1 MGGQIS
7 KQKSVW
13 REKKTLK
20 DLQRTE
26 GAEFP
31 GSDFRTT
38 DHNYKEWMSKL
49 LADEAGRELK
59 IQDIVWPGT
68 HDSATNKIG
77 IPFVSRPFARCQSC
91 SIYHQLLNGCRVFD
105 IRVEENRRVCHGILK
120 TYKIDVVVNDIKR
133 FLSETQSEF
142 IIVEIRTEYGHE
154 DPPKLDDWLVE
165 QLGDFLIHQDN
176 AVFGKTLAELLPRRV
191 ICIWKPR
198 KAPAPAAGSPLW
210 GSAHLKDDWID
221 TDLPSTKFESN
232 MKNLARQPPVSSR
245 KYFYRVENTV
255 TPQADNPILCVKPVT
270 NRIKKYGR
278 LFISEA
284 FKKGLADRL
293 QIISSD
299 FLDTDFVDACVG
311 VTRARMEG
319 KL

>member
-7 KQKSVW
+7 KQKQVW
-13 REKKTLK
+13 QEKKKLGE
-20 DLQRTE
+20 LQRTE

-31 GSDFRTT
+31 GSDFHSTE
-38 DHNYKEWMSKL
+38 HKEWMSKL
-49 LADEAGRELK
+49 LADQAGRDLK
-59 IQDIVWPGT
+59 IEDIVWPGT

-91 SIYHQLLNGCRVFD
+91 SIYRQLLNGCRVFD
-105 IRVEENRRVCHGILK
+105 IRVEKNWHVCHGILK

-142 IIVEIRTEYGHE
+142 IILEIRTEYGHE
-154 DPPKLDDWLVE
+154 DPPKPEEWLVE
-165 QLGDFLIHQDN
+165 QLGDFLIHQDD

-191 ICIWKPR
+191 ICIWKPS

-210 GSAHLKDDWID
+210 SSARLKDDWID
-221 TDLPSTKFESN
+221 TDLPYTKFESN
-232 MKNLARQPPVSSR
+232 VKNLANQPPVSSR

-270 NRIKKYGR
+270 NRIKRYGR
-278 LFISEA
+278 LFISQA
-284 FKKGLADRL
+284 FKRGLADRL
-293 QIISSD
+293 QVLSSD
-299 FLDTDFVDACVG
+299 FIDTDFVDACIG

-319 KL
+319 KA

>member
-7 KQKSVW
+7 KQKQVW
-13 REKKTLK
+13 QEKKKLGE
-20 DLQRTE
+20 LQRTE

-31 GSDFRTT
+31 GSDFHSTE
-38 DHNYKEWMSKL
+38 HKEWMSKL
-49 LADEAGRELK
+49 LADQAGRDLK
-59 IQDIVWPGT
+59 IEDIVWPGT

-91 SIYHQLLNGCRVFD
+91 SIYRQLLNGCRVFD
-105 IRVEENRRVCHGILK
+105 IRVEKNWHVCHGILK

-142 IIVEIRTEYGHE
+142 IILEIRTEYGHE
-154 DPPKLDDWLVE
+154 DPPKPEEWLVE
-165 QLGDFLIHQDN
+165 QLGDFLIHQDD

-191 ICIWKPR
+191 ICIWKPS
-198 KAPAPAAGSPLW
+198 KAPAPAAGAPLW
-210 GSAHLKDDWID
+210 SSARLKDDWID
-221 TDLPSTKFESN
+221 TDLPYTKFESN
-232 MKNLARQPPVSSR
+232 VKNLANQPPVSSR

-270 NRIKKYGR
+270 NRIKRYGR
-278 LFISEA
+278 LFISQA
-284 FKKGLADRL
+284 FKRGLADRL
-293 QIISSD
+293 QVLSSD
-299 FLDTDFVDACVG
+299 FIDTDFVDACIG

-319 KL
+319 KA